1 MTQLD
6 TEKDNN
12 RRLGFS
18 PGTDQELR
26 WKHLQGEGGRG
37 LKPTVPPKPQ
47 REKGQQP

>member
-6 TEKDNN
+6 TEKDNNN

-26 WKHLQGEGGRG
+26 WKLTQGGGGTRAKAHG
-37 LKPTVPPKPQ
+37 TA
-47 REKGQQP
+47 